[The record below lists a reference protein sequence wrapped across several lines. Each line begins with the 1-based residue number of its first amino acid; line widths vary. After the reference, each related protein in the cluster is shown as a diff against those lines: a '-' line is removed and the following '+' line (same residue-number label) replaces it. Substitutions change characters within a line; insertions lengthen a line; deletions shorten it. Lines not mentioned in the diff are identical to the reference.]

1 MAAIVLRF
9 YLAVAVLAAEGHQV
23 KVSDLYAMNFKAVT
37 DDETS
42 PIENGVQAAY
52 PVKDWLTRV

>member
-23 KVSDLYAMNFKAVT
+23 KVSDLYAMNFKAVA
-37 DDETS
+37 DDEKQ
-42 PIENGVQAAY
+42 EH
-52 PVKDWLTRV
+52 PVFQEDERR